1 MLQIG
6 DKAPDFLAENDEEKK
21 VSLKDYSGKRVV
33 LYFYPKDN
41 TSGCTTEAIEFSDLI
56 NSFKDLNTEIIGV
69 SPDSVKSHINFKNK
83 HNLSITLIS
92 DPEKEICQAYDV
104 WREKSMYGKKYM
116 GVLRS
121 TFIIS
126 SDGII
131 EKAMYNVKAK
141 GHAEAVLC
149 DLKK

>member
-1 MLQIG
+1 MLQSG
-6 DKAPDFLAENDEEKK
+6 DKAPDFFSESDNEKK
-21 VSLKDYSGKRVV
+21 VSLKDYLGKRVV

-41 TSGCTTEAIEFSDLI
+41 TSGCTVEAIEFSGLI

-83 HNLSITLIS
+83 HNLNITLIS
-92 DPEKEICQAYDV
+92 DPDKEICQSYDV

-126 SDGII
+126 PDGII

>member
-56 NSFKDLNTEIIGV
+56 NSFKDLDTEIIGV

-83 HNLSITLIS
+83 HNLNITLIS